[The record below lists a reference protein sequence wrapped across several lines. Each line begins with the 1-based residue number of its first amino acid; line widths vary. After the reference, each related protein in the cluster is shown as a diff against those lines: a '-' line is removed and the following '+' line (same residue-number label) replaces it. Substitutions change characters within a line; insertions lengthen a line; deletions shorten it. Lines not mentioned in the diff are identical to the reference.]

1 MSDIVRDSVFGQLVR
16 LATGGKVFRYPDELD
31 PSIRE
36 KYINIE
42 KSGNLAAHG
51 TLQPP
56 TEADEKKA
64 EAAPSTSSSSS
75 ASTASTASSPS
86 TDPKEEVERETDAAP
101 ERVVSNVSTQI
112 SRLRSA
118 ESHPKSLRQ
127 IPSHTNSFLHQVNTT
142 SRVSRIN
149 TASGRSVDPEKGR
162 DIHLVD
168 WYGPDDS
175 EVRSSNHEIL

>member
-1 MSDIVRDSVFGQLVR
+1 MSDTIRDSVFGQLVR
-16 LATGGKVFRYPDELD
+16 LATGNKVFRYPDELD
-31 PSIRE
+31 SSIRE

-42 KSGNLAAHG
+42 KSGNLASHG

-56 TEADEKKA
+56 LEPDKK
-64 EAAPSTSSSSS
+64 EYEVAPSPSSSS
-75 ASTASTASSPS
+75 S
-86 TDPKEEVERETDAAP
+86 TDPKEEVEKETEVP
-101 ERVVSNVSTQI
+101 PQKVISNISSQI

-118 ESHPKSLRQ
+118 ESRPTPLRRTT
-127 IPSHTNSFLHQVNTT
+127 SHTNSFNEVNTT

-168 WYGPDDS
+168 WYGPDDP
-175 EVRSSNHEIL
+175 EVRRDEFVVSVQC

>member
-1 MSDIVRDSVFGQLVR
+1 MSDIIRDSVFGQLMR
-16 LATGGKVFRYPDELD
+16 LATGNKVFQYPDEVD

-42 KSGNLAAHG
+42 KSGNLASHG

-56 TEADEKKA
+56 QEADAKEH
-64 EAAPSTSSSSS
+64 EASPSPSSSTSI
-75 ASTASTASSPS
+75 
-86 TDPKEEVERETDAAP
+86 DPKDEVEKDTDAAP
-101 ERVVSNVSTQI
+101 ERVVSSISAQI

-118 ESHPKSLRQ
+118 ESRPKPLRRST
-127 IPSHTNSFLHQVNTT
+127 SHTNSFLNEVNST

-175 EVRSSNHEIL
+175 EVRLSLR

>member
-1 MSDIVRDSVFGQLVR
+1 MSDIIRDSVFGQLVR
-16 LATGGKVFRYPDELD
+16 LATGNRVFRFPDEVD

-42 KSGNLAAHG
+42 KSGNLALHG

-56 TEADEKKA
+56 QEADEK
-64 EAAPSTSSSSS
+64 EYDTAPSATSS
-75 ASTASTASSPS
+75 TS
-86 TDPKEEVERETDAAP
+86 TDPKEELEKETEAPP
-101 ERVVSNVSTQI
+101 ERVISNVSSQI
-112 SRLRSA
+112 SRLRSS
-118 ESHPKSLRQ
+118 ESRPKPLRRTT
-127 IPSHTNSFLHQVNTT
+127 SHTNSFLHEVNST

-149 TASGRSVDPEKGR
+149 TASGKSVDPEKGR

-175 EVRSSNHEIL
+175 EVSLQLS

>member
-1 MSDIVRDSVFGQLVR
+1 MR
-16 LATGGKVFRYPDELD
+16 LATGNKIFRYPDEVN

-36 KYINIE
+36 KYINTE
-42 KSGNLAAHG
+42 KSGNLALHG

-56 TEADEKKA
+56 LEADEK
-64 EAAPSTSSSSS
+64 EYDAAPSPSSSSS
-75 ASTASTASSPS
+75 TS
-86 TDPKEEVERETDAAP
+86 TDPKDEDERETDAAP
-101 ERVVSNVSTQI
+101 ERVVSNISSQI

-118 ESHPKSLRQ
+118 ESRPKPLRRTT
-127 IPSHTNSFLHQVNTT
+127 SHTNSFLNEVNTT

-175 EVRSSNHEIL
+175 EVRSKVIVKSFQY